1 MADKVTVA
9 AAEMESAEVVT
20 VLKSD
25 LVALKADRAKLRE
38 LEAQLET
45 IKNSA
50 APLKDVT
57 VEDVDDIDD
66 TDAVDG
72 IEVDDIDAEKEVG
85 DHA

>member
-20 VLKSD
+20 ILKSE
-25 LVALKADRAKLRE
+25 LVSLKADRAKLKE
-38 LEAQLET
+38 LEAQIET

-50 APLKDVT
+50 APLNGVT

-66 TDAVDG
+66 TDATDG
-72 IEVDDIDAEKEVG
+72 EEVDDVDAEKEVS